1 MLSIDCIVY
10 TLLSYVEEALDKNL
24 ENKCYPLQK
33 QAFNPYQIIVTR
45 AIHSRT
51 TTLYV
56 EYNHLNVILL
66 NELLCNF
73 NEEEY

>member
-45 AIHSRT
+45 AIHSRNT
-51 TTLYV
+51 
-56 EYNHLNVILL
+56 IL
-66 NELLCNF
+66 F
-73 NEEEY
+73 NECKCMNVN